1 MHQMF
6 ILKMKSYFNWC
17 EYFPRAIKVLSVKF
31 LQLAIINASSKEQCS
46 AIVKRPS
53 SVKD

>member
-1 MHQMF
+1 MSTSFKKLQY
-6 ILKMKSYFNWC
+6 YFNWW
-17 EYFPRAIKVLSVKF
+17 EYFPRAINVLSVKF
-31 LQLAIINASSKEQCS
+31 LQLAMINDSSKEQCS